1 MKEMRKRFHFDRQAQ
16 ANSYKPQ
23 QATTKQRVSD
33 VIIRD

>member
-1 MKEMRKRFHFDRQAQ
+1 MRKRFHFDRQAQ

-33 VIIRD
+33 IIIRD